1 MWKYMNVFF
10 IYSCLFVLN
19 FNIDAVNILIFF
31 WSMEFIFII
40 EFIPN
45 FLNTNIIFEN
55 IFGVL
60 FQVQIIWYKV
70 FWKVKW
76 MLESTMKKN

>member
-1 MWKYMNVFF
+1 MNVFF

-70 FWKVKW
+70 F
-76 MLESTMKKN
+76 